1 VSTILEVHKKYNALV
16 LTAFSNDN
24 GFVASLDKVT
34 MRRSHNMGNDGICLF
49 EWANILRHGGS

>member
-1 VSTILEVHKKYNALV
+1 MSTILEVHKKYNALV

-34 MRRSHNMGNDGICLF
+34 MRGADNIGNGTGLF
-49 EWANILRHGGS
+49 KWV